1 MAVQEA
7 AAHTAAAPMVEH
19 MVVDRE
25 QVIHLE
31 QVDRLVDSMAAIP
44 TIMQAQDDN
53 PKVRAAGNFISNGYY
68 NEALK
73 VLEEVPFAERRGRW
87 YYYSAIAN
95 QKLGNTATAI
105 EHIQRAVSLEPNNMQ
120 YRQFMQIIE
129 NGGSW
134 YSDMGDIYGRPSGRG
149 SECCSLLATFLCWQ
163 LFCC

>member
-1 MAVQEA
+1 M
-7 AAHTAAAPMVEH
+7 
-19 MVVDRE
+19 
-25 QVIHLE
+25 
-31 QVDRLVDSMAAIP
+31 
-44 TIMQAQDDN
+44 
-53 PKVRAAGNFISNGYY
+53 RAAGNFISNGYY

-129 NGGSW
+129 
-134 YSDMGDIYGRPSGRG
+134 MVARG
-149 SECCSLLATFLCWQ
+149 IRIWETYTDALVAGAASAAAC
-163 LFCC
+163 

>member
-1 MAVQEA
+1 MAVREA
-7 AAHTAAAPMVEH
+7 AAHTAAALMVEH
-19 MVVDRE
+19 MAVDRE
-25 QVIHLE
+25 QV
-31 QVDRLVDSMAAIP
+31 DRSVVSMAAIP
-44 TIMQAQDDN
+44 TIMQAAVHRMTIQ
-53 PKVRAAGNFISNGYY
+53 VRAAGNFISNGYY

-87 YYYSAIAN
+87 YYYSAVAN

-149 SECCSLLATFLCWQ
+149 SECCSLLATFFCWQ
-163 LFCC
+163 MFCC